1 MNKYEDYIE
10 KLVTISE
17 SIKKDKITILTG
29 KNAGG
34 KSLIRK
40 VVTGDVRKTAG
51 SKVYHASQELRTKS
65 EPGMGALSSMSHDL
79 EWLATSDNTLHTLE
93 QVFRKD
99 ATYIIIDEPEIGCGE
114 ELQLGLVDFINE
126 KIYK

>member
-10 KLVTISE
+10 KLVTMSE

-65 EPGMGALSSMSHDL
+65 
-79 EWLATSDNTLHTLE
+79 
-93 QVFRKD
+93 
-99 ATYIIIDEPEIGCGE
+99 
-114 ELQLGLVDFINE
+114 
-126 KIYK
+126 